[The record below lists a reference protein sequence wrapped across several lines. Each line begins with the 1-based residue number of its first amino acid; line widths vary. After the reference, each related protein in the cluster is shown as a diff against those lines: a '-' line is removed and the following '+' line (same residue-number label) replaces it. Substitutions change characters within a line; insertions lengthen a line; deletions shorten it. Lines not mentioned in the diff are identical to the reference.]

1 MKLFFYDFQCVHM
14 LEEYEEDIT
23 EWYFKY
29 REHDLLDWLCKLRV
43 LKKEDQGNILS
54 KPIL

>member
-1 MKLFFYDFQCVHM
+1 M

-54 KPIL
+54 KPTL